1 MFHLRSYGT
10 APGQVQGW
18 MIHGQVYFESIQ
30 YGRTL
35 NLTLRRKYKI
45 ILVAGA
51 RPNFMKIA
59 PLMHALENHATLE
72 AVLVHTGQHYD
83 EKMSHSF
90 FDQLNIPEPH
100 INLEVGSGSHATQT
114 ARIMEKFEAVCLS
127 EKPDMVLV
135 VGDVNSTAACSLVA
149 SKLHIK
155 VCHYE
160 AGLRSRDRDM
170 PEEINR
176 LVTDAITDLYITT
189 SNDASE
195 NLVTEGVD
203 PIKVH
208 MLGNLMIDSLVS
220 HLKLAKSKDLKLFS
234 SSGAPLDL
242 AWKTES
248 APYLVMTFHRPSN
261 VDDVSSL
268 SVLVDQWVKTSEIMP
283 IIFPIHPRTLGM
295 LEKFHLMERLSS
307 SPAIFL
313 TGPLAYLDFL
323 KLVSES
329 ALVITDSG
337 GIQEETTYLKI
348 PCLTVRP
355 STERPIT
362 IWEGSNELIKADEI
376 FIKAKQV
383 TSSLETKYN
392 IPKYWEGQA
401 ASRIVKVLETYAR
414 DH

>member
-1 MFHLRSYGT
+1 
-10 APGQVQGW
+10 
-18 MIHGQVYFESIQ
+18 
-30 YGRTL
+30 L
-35 NLTLRRKYKI
+35 NPQKKYKI

-59 PLMHALENHATLE
+59 PLMHALKDHPTLE
-72 AVLVHTGQHYD
+72 ALLVHTGQHYD
-83 EKMSHSF
+83 EQMSHSF
-90 FDQLNIPEPH
+90 FDQLNIPKPH
-100 INLEVGSGSHATQT
+100 INLEVGSGTHASQT
-114 ARIMEKFEAVCLS
+114 ARIMEKFETVCFS
-127 EKPDMVLV
+127 EAPDMILV

-189 SNDASE
+189 SDDASE
-195 NLVTEGVD
+195 NLMAEGVD
-203 PIKVH
+203 PKNIH

-220 HLKLAKSKDLKLFS
+220 HLDLAKAQKLTLQDL
-234 SSGAPLDL
+234 SGKPLDL
-242 AWKTES
+242 AWKVENT
-248 APYLVMTFHRPSN
+248 PYAVMTFHRPSN
-261 VDDVSSL
+261 VDDAVSL
-268 SVLVDQWVKTSEIMP
+268 RVLVDEWLKTAELMP
-283 IIFPIHPRTLGM
+283 IIFPIHPRSLGM
-295 LEKFHLMERLSS
+295 LKKFDLMERLTS
-307 SPAIFL
+307 SPNIFL

-355 STERPIT
+355 TTERPIT
-362 IWEGSNELIKADEI
+362 IWEGSNQLIRAKEI
-376 FIKAKQV
+376 FDKAEQ
-383 TSSLETKYN
+383 TARSSKTESK
-392 IPKYWEGQA
+392 IPKYWEGLA
-401 ASRIVKVLETYAR
+401 AARIVELLEQYAQTK
-414 DH
+414 